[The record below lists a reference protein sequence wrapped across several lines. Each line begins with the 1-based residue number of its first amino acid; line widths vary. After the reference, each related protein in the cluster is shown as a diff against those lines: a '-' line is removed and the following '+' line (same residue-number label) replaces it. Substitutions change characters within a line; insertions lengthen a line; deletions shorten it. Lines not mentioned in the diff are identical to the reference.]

1 MYGQQFMSN
10 QVYGQPGMMPY
21 PSGMLQSQVAPNMS
35 GTMIPNYD
43 PRQVYQGA
51 FPPSMSASLMAP
63 SKQQCQQQ
71 SMQQNQR
78 NSAQSSRPMRSRN
91 NEIGDVSS
99 VIHMRNVTPEVTQ
112 LSIQNFAANFGNIKH
127 IVMLRQ
133 MNQALV
139 EMESKKSAQQLV
151 DFFKDPGYVE
161 VDGRRVY
168 IRYSNHQS
176 LTATQQVSRT
186 LLVSMFNT
194 QYDVSSAAQITP
206 EIVYQIFSSY
216 GTVQRIVVLPKNES
230 SQWNYNRV
238 QALVQFDNREN
249 AEHVKNILQG
259 QPVTLG
265 DTVTFMLDIQ
275 FSRMDE
281 IKTTNPM
288 TSIVV
293 DENGMAQRPLMQQQ
307 TPSQP
312 PNVPAR
318 GGGIYVGSSAQQWS

>member
-1 MYGQQFMSN
+1 MYGQQFVSN
-10 QVYGQPGMMPY
+10 QVYGQPGMMSY
-21 PSGMLQSQVAPNMS
+21 PSGMLQPQVASNMS
-35 GTMIPNYD
+35 GTMIPNYYS
-43 PRQVYQGA
+43 RQMYHGA
-51 FPPSMSASLMAP
+51 FQQSMSASLMTP
-63 SKQQCQQQ
+63 SKQSFPTQPMQQ
-71 SMQQNQR
+71 SQQN
-78 NSAQSSRPMRSRN
+78 STHSSRSMRGRN
-91 NEIGDVSS
+91 NEIGDISS

-176 LTATQQVSRT
+176 LTSTQQISRT

-194 QYDVSSAAQITP
+194 HYDVSSAAQITP

-230 SQWNYNRV
+230 SQWNYNRI
-238 QALVQFDNREN
+238 QALVQFDNRES

-259 QPVTLG
+259 QPVTLA
-265 DTVTFMLDIQ
+265 DTITFMLDIQ

-293 DENGMAQRPLMQQQ
+293 DENGIAQRPLLQQ
-307 TPSQP
+307 TSSQTS
-312 PNVPAR
+312 NVAGR
-318 GGGIYVGSSAQQWS
+318 AGGIYVGSPAQQWN